1 MANTAGIEEAELRD
15 GLRAGGEIQQ
25 ALSVARSSRAAAT
38 FVVYLRVSWR
48 LGYHVL
54 RRWRGR
60 GERVLKTSDAVLQTV
75 WRHGYRGPVAI
86 YRAGDP
92 ALARFRGVSAQDGGS
107 RPFER
112 A

>member
-92 ALARFRGVSAQDGGS
+92 ALAGFRGVSAQDGGS